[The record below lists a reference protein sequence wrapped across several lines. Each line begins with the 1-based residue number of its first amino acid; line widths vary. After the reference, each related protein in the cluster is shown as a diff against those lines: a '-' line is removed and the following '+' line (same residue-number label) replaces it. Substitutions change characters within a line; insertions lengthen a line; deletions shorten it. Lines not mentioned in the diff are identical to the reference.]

1 MVGGGTASNPLPA
14 GVAEA
19 TWLKAGAA
27 EVQPS
32 GTDNGPSEAARPT
45 PAVTAASL
53 GEPKVP
59 VPEPQLLLSADPN
72 PWNPLP
78 NTVVADPVEFTSE
91 PAEPSIEATDVD
103 IDADEAA
110 PDTRLVPEVTAVD
123 DVTVD
128 KDDSGDDDE
137 TEVAADDASPCNAL
151 GTAAEVSGVDNTEP
165 SGVDTAEVSGDTT
178 CKPVPADVLA
188 ACVTAPAS
196 PANPAELVVSSG
208 VVNGANVDA
217 AAAAPA

>member
-19 TWLKAGAA
+19 TWLNAGAA

-45 PAVTAASL
+45 PAVTAALL
-53 GEPKVP
+53 GELKVP

-78 NTVVADPVEFTSE
+78 NTVVADPIEFTSE

-128 KDDSGDDDE
+128 QGRQRRRRR
-137 TEVAADDASPCNAL
+137 TEVDRGRCESLQCT
-151 GTAAEVSGVDNTEP
+151 GHRGRCQRCGQHRTQRRRHRRGQR
-165 SGVDTAEVSGDTT
+165 
-178 CKPVPADVLA
+178 
-188 ACVTAPAS
+188 
-196 PANPAELVVSSG
+196 
-208 VVNGANVDA
+208 
-217 AAAAPA
+217 